1 MPRSDIDT
9 KQITQNKAICLPRS
23 ARFGFDIGGFKKDFL
38 VNVPSASAAI
48 SNIVTKSAKWRVSVK
63 AMAAGLV
70 VFANKA

>member
-1 MPRSDIDT
+1 MMGM
-9 KQITQNKAICLPRS
+9 IC
-23 ARFGFDIGGFKKDFL
+23 GFKKGFL